1 MEYSDLNIVNL
12 LTNSGLTVIGMDN
25 DFLYLEDPSCIFPV
39 FDTILNYAWIVILV
53 LTAFMLLGWGVLYIK
68 NGVKVDDLFK
78 NASKLAKLNDIFEVR
93 PGEVIPLDGIIIKGS
108 TALNTASITVE
119 PKLSNIV
126 VGDEVLSGSINVEGL
141 LEVQVTEEYENSTV
155 NKETEEYYEDCI
167 RFQKQLPYLGLNCE
181 ELFETEKQKKNISV
195 RSLDEP
201 IESNIE
207 S

>member
-78 NASKLAKLNDIFEVR
+78 NARSVILIFC
-93 PGEVIPLDGIIIKGS
+93 
-108 TALNTASITVE
+108 
-119 PKLSNIV
+119 
-126 VGDEVLSGSINVEGL
+126 VLSVVKPAVNLVYGDNLFEKQCEIEKISLTNIKELLDSRNKQLSKSKDMELYESFNVVDSGAIYDS
-141 LEVQVTEEYENSTV
+141 TEE
-155 NKETEEYYEDCI
+155 I
-167 RFQKQLPYLGLNCE
+167 Q
-181 ELFETEKQKKNISV
+181 
-195 RSLDEP
+195 
-201 IESNIE
+201 
-207 S
+207 

>member
-78 NASKLAKLNDIFEVR
+78 NARSVILIFC
-93 PGEVIPLDGIIIKGS
+93 
-108 TALNTASITVE
+108 
-119 PKLSNIV
+119 
-126 VGDEVLSGSINVEGL
+126 VLSVVKPAVNLVYGDNLFEKQCEIEKISLTNIKELLDSRNKQLSKSKDMELYESFNVVESGAIYDS
-141 LEVQVTEEYENSTV
+141 TEE
-155 NKETEEYYEDCI
+155 I
-167 RFQKQLPYLGLNCE
+167 Q
-181 ELFETEKQKKNISV
+181 
-195 RSLDEP
+195 
-201 IESNIE
+201 
-207 S
+207 

>member
-78 NASKLAKLNDIFEVR
+78 NARSVILIFC
-93 PGEVIPLDGIIIKGS
+93 
-108 TALNTASITVE
+108 
-119 PKLSNIV
+119 
-126 VGDEVLSGSINVEGL
+126 VLSVVKPAVNLVYGDNLFEKQCEIEKISLTNIKELLDSRNKQLSKSKDMELYESFNVVDSGAIYDF
-141 LEVQVTEEYENSTV
+141 TEE
-155 NKETEEYYEDCI
+155 I
-167 RFQKQLPYLGLNCE
+167 Q
-181 ELFETEKQKKNISV
+181 
-195 RSLDEP
+195 
-201 IESNIE
+201 
-207 S
+207 